1 MSDASDNST
10 NEKADL
16 GSEGRN
22 KFWPELGSSLKQRTG
37 TWIVATVLTIL
48 TVFSDNLAGR
58 IKSALN
64 RADAREEKYA
74 ALSRQ
79 LSGYIFDCELI
90 DEYLANGW
98 TTRDAFV
105 PIILDYNKDITDL
118 RRNEYADRA
127 ILAKYWNKDRR
138 KDFIAIM
145 DEAQAIDSDIHKLNN
160 ELEQVNVLK
169 TKEKVDP
176 IVAKST
182 GLEIHNKLV
191 NFKPQVEALLDKL
204 E

>member
-1 MSDASDNST
+1 LSDNSDNT
-10 NEKADL
+10 VIDKVEL
-16 GSEGRN
+16 PSEDRTG
-22 KFWPELGSSLKQRTG
+22 FWPELGSSLRQRTG
-37 TWIVATVLTIL
+37 TWIVATIFAILTI
-48 TVFSDNLAGR
+48 FSDNLAER

-79 LSGYIFDCELI
+79 LSGYIYDCELI

-105 PIILDYNKDITDL
+105 PIILDYNRDITDL

-138 KDFIAIM
+138 NDFMAIM
-145 DEAQAIDSDIHKLNN
+145 GEAQAIDSTIHSLNN

-169 TKEKVDP
+169 TKDKVDP
-176 IVAKST
+176 VLAKST
-182 GLEIHNKLV
+182 ALEIHNQLA
-191 NFKPQVEALLDKL
+191 NFKPQVETLLDKL